1 MTIFQ
6 QTKLTESRILG
17 EKALQISAS
26 ESMPTFLMHLITS
39 GDIWAFIGSNHAITA
54 GRKNPDQALFPYYTE
69 DKIFDMVNTSG
80 SMSVIKSGSTVW
92 APFEQSLVPREKVT
106 QWVLK
111 SVSGTKICL
120 EEYHREL
127 NLSIHITWTSSEE
140 FGLVRMAE
148 IKNHSDHQME
158 LDVLDGLLNIMPPG
172 VDQNFQNEFSNLTD
186 AYKRSE
192 WLESNLA
199 AYSLSSIPTDKAEPN
214 EGLRSTTV
222 WSTGFPIKKH
232 FLTEQGIKTFVLGQ
246 KTEGDFD
253 SRGRRGCYLMEGSV
267 ILEPGKSKSWWM
279 AADLNQSANKICSLL
294 EMLRGKEDPALLLRS
309 SVEASTQKLDAM
321 VSKTDGIQVTNLK
334 RNSWR
339 HFSNTLFNTMRGGTF
354 PKEYRVPKN
363 DFLSHVKIRNKGVF
377 EKSADWLSQLPK
389 DITILELK
397 NLVEE
402 KSDKDLIRITSE
414 YLPLSFSR
422 RHGDPSRPWNRF
434 SIEVT
439 DESGNEKYAY
449 QGNWRDI
456 FQNWE
461 ALLHSFPQYTDS
473 VISRFLNTTTF
484 DGYNPYRIT
493 QDGFEWEHEE
503 PGSPW
508 SNIGYWGDHQIIYLL
523 KLLEWSQ
530 NTQPDNLLNKL
541 NEERFAFAAVP
552 YCIKPFEAII
562 ENARSS
568 IIYDQEWSNRIDEAV
583 SQIGADGQLLTYSTG
598 EIVYGTLAEKLLVPL
613 LAKLS
618 NFIPGAGIWMNTQ
631 RPEWNDAN
639 NALVG
644 YGASVV
650 TLGYVLRYVRFLR
663 ELLSNSTLSEF
674 NLHADVLN
682 FLNEIKKSLNGGS
695 LSASHN
701 ATVRGDILKK
711 LGKAG
716 SDFREKFYSNGVSE
730 ERAVISRF
738 ELIKTLETFE
748 LNFKKTLEANKRAD
762 GLYHA
767 YSLLRINSDESVD
780 IEYLT
785 LMLEGQVS
793 ILSSGL
799 LSQSESIEL
808 LDKLETSALYRKD
821 QNSYM
826 LYPDRELPDILSKA
840 VVDDK
845 LIEKSPF
852 LKEQLDSGKSGII
865 EKGADGKIRFNGDL
879 RNAAVLEEVL
889 HPLSLSDSERNVIL
903 DTYEETFKHHTFTGR
918 SRSFFAY
925 EGLGS
930 IYWHMVSKL
939 SLAVQEILVDGE
951 GNGTDTALIDS
962 LLHHFRKI
970 QEGIGINKEPTL
982 YGAFPTDAYS
992 HTPAHAGAQ
1001 QPGMTG
1007 QVKEDFLVRLAE
1019 LGVRIRNGRISFS
1032 PTMLNRNEFL
1042 EEASEIQYADM
1053 SGKFCK
1059 LPLSP
1064 DSLAFTLCNT
1074 PVVYKHSDNDETQ
1087 LTLVYKDRT
1096 ECLTTTSLSPEESA
1110 SVFAREGKIL
1120 RIEVNI
1126 PKIVSL
1132 T

>member
-1 MTIFQ
+1 MTISHK
-6 QTKLTESRILG
+6 TKLTESNILG
-17 EKALQISAS
+17 EKSLQISSS
-26 ESMPTFLMHLITS
+26 ELMPTFLMPLITS

-92 APFEQSLVPREKVT
+92 APFEQSLVPREKIT
-106 QWVLK
+106 QRVLK

-120 EEYHREL
+120 EEYHEAL
-127 NLSIHITWTSSEE
+127 KLSIHITWTSSEE
-140 FGLVRMAE
+140 FGLVRVAE
-148 IKNHSDHQME
+148 LKNHSDQILE
-158 LDVLDGLLNIMPPG
+158 LDVLDGIINIMPPG
-172 VDQNFQNEFSNLTD
+172 VDQQFQNEFSNLTD
-186 AYKRSE
+186 AYKKSE
-192 WLESNLA
+192 WLESTLA

-222 WSTGFPIKKH
+222 WSTGFPVKKH
-232 FLTEQGIKTFVLGQ
+232 FLTEQGIKTFVSGLES
-246 KTEGDFD
+246 KSDFD
-253 SRGRRGCYLMEGSV
+253 ARGRRGCYLMEGS
-267 ILEPGKSKSWWM
+267 ITLEPGTSKCWWM
-279 AADLNQSANKICSLL
+279 AADVNQSANRICELHEIL
-294 EMLRGKEDPALLLRS
+294 KGKKDPALLLRS
-309 SVEASTQKLDAM
+309 SLESSTQKLNAM
-321 VSKTDGIQVTNLK
+321 VSKTDGVQVTNLK

-363 DFLSHVKIRNKGVF
+363 DFLSHVKIRNKTVF
-377 EKSADWLSQLPK
+377 ENLATWLKQLPE

-397 NLVEE
+397 NLVEK
-402 KSDKDLIRITSE
+402 KSDKNLIRITSE

-439 DESGNEKYAY
+439 DDSGNEKYAY

-461 ALLHSFPQYTDS
+461 ALLHSFPHYTDS

-503 PGSPW
+503 PNSPW

-530 NTQPDNLLNKL
+530 NTQPEDLLNKL
-541 NEERFAFAAVP
+541 DEERFAFAAVP
-552 YCIKPFEAII
+552 YCIKPFEAIVKD
-562 ENARSS
+562 ARSS
-568 IIYDQEWSNRIDEAV
+568 IIYDQEWSNRIEASV
-583 SQIGADGQLLTYSTG
+583 SRIGADGQLLTYSTG

-639 NALVG
+639 NALAG

-650 TLGYVLRYVRFLR
+650 TLGYTLRYIRFLR
-663 ELLSNSTLSEF
+663 KLFSNSTLTEF
-674 NLHADVLN
+674 NLHTDVLN
-682 FLNEIKKSLNGGS
+682 FLNEIKKVLNIESLQ
-695 LSASHN
+695 ASHN
-701 ATVRGDILKK
+701 STVRGSILKK
-711 LGKAG
+711 LGNAG
-716 SDFREKFYSNGVSE
+716 SNFREKFYSNGVSE
-730 ERAVISRF
+730 DRDVISRL
-738 ELIKTLETFE
+738 ELVKTLGIFE
-748 LNFKKTLEANKRAD
+748 LNFKKTLEANKRTD

-799 LSQSESIEL
+799 LSQTKSIDL
-808 LDKLETSALYRKD
+808 LDRLETSELYRKD

-826 LYPDRELPDILSKA
+826 LYPDRELPNILSKA
-840 VVDDK
+840 VINAE

-852 LKEQLDSGKSGII
+852 LLKQLESGIPDII
-865 EKGADGKIRFNGDL
+865 EKGSDGEIRFNGDL
-879 RNAAVLEEVL
+879 RNAKVLEEVL
-889 HPLSLSDSERNVIL
+889 SSISLSDSERNVIL
-903 DTYEETFKHHTFTGR
+903 NTYEETFQHHTFTGR

-939 SLAVQEILVDGE
+939 SLAVQEIIVDGE
-951 GNGTDTALIDS
+951 RNGTNADQMD
-962 LLHHFRKI
+962 LLLKHFRKI

-1019 LGVRIRNGRISFS
+1019 LGVRIQNGCISFS
-1032 PTMLNRNEFL
+1032 PTMLNINEFL
-1042 EEASEIQYADM
+1042 KKQSEIFYTDMADQ
-1053 SGKFCK
+1053 SCK
-1059 LPLSP
+1059 LELSP

-1074 PVVYKHSDNDETQ
+1074 LIVYKHTQ
-1087 LTLVYKDRT
+1087 TDAAQLSLVYKNRT
-1096 ECLTTTSLSPEESA
+1096 ENLKTTSLSTEESA
-1110 SVFAREGKIL
+1110 SVFSREGKIV
-1120 RIEVNI
+1120 RIEVNF
-1126 PKIVSL
+1126 PKTVSKS
-1132 T
+1132 